1 MIKCNLSRILG
12 ERKMTRVALAKKAGL
27 TYQALKPLYDE
38 TWKGIMRETI
48 DAICKALGLQVGDL
62 FEYVE
67 GEEKPKRGKK

>member
-1 MIKCNLSRILG
+1 MIKCSLSRILG

-48 DAICKALGLQVGDL
+48 DALCKALSIQIGDL

-67 GEEKPKRGKK
+67 KEEKPKKRRK